1 MAVGKCPSP
10 SAAPLEDWP
19 CGVIGS
25 GVTTQRQLRSPTAGV
40 MNSRP
45 LLPVM
50 ARETPLPRCLVQDIA
65 TLCRG
70 PTPPYTCL
78 VLTICRQGCRCL
90 VHHLWMA
97 NITRLLCARTHRPL
111 AHLAAYSHAEARKSW
126 QRVPD
131 SAHAWLLDLPKVKP
145 ATHDAPPRT
154 LPTGRAPPPK
164 GEERIPPPP
173 KGMGEFVSPKEEVEG
188 KASLNDLRI
197 VTQLSSANTTH
208 SMSLFLSLCVEE
220 IEFQSD

>member
-45 LLPVM
+45 LLPTM
-50 ARETPLPRCLVQDIA
+50 ARETPLPRRLLRDIA

-90 VHHLWMA
+90 VHHLWTM

-131 SAHAWLLDLPKVKP
+131 SAHAWLLDLPEVKP
-145 ATHDAPPRT
+145 ATRDAPPRT
-154 LPTGRAPPPK
+154 LPMGKGPLPSPQKGGGDPQPPK
-164 GEERIPPPP
+164 GGWGDFPPEGG
-173 KGMGEFVSPKEEVEG
+173 KG
-188 KASLNDLRI
+188 
-197 VTQLSSANTTH
+197 TQQ
-208 SMSLFLSLCVEE
+208 
-220 IEFQSD
+220 QSRAEQ